1 MQSHKAHRSTTFVYP
16 AKIDP
21 TAVVIFGATGDLTKR
36 KIIPAFYHLRKH
48 GRLPDHFVIVGF
60 ARRPYGEKEFRA
72 LLKQSLED
80 YSHTHPIDPEVWRW
94 LEERIFYLQG
104 DLANPEDYVK
114 LAHLLNSLPESKYYK
129 DNHLF
134 YLATAPKYFPIVSEN
149 LAKAGLNPQPGI
161 SGQRRLI
168 VEKPFGTDL
177 KSARELNSILQKYFP
192 EKSIFRI
199 DHYLGKETVQNLLYF
214 RFGNSIFEPL
224 WDRKYIDHV
233 QITVAETQTIGSRGE
248 YYDATG
254 ASRDMLQNHL
264 MQLFSLIAMEPPAS
278 LEAESIR
285 DEKVKVLK
293 SVPIPSSEEWLHNSV
308 RAQYGPGILGGKTI
322 KAYREEDKV
331 SKNSLTET
339 YVCVKLEIDNW
350 RWSGVP
356 FYLRT
361 GKALAKQFSEICI
374 VFNRPPCVLFANS
387 TKKVARNWLKIR
399 IQPNEGIH
407 LLFNTKVPNLPALQE
422 AKMDFYYRRYG
433 DHYFPEAYERLLLDA
448 LNGESTLFTRSDE
461 VEYAW
466 KIIDALRN
474 AWNEEEVD
482 SIPLY
487 APGSMGP
494 VEADE
499 LLRRDGRYWG
509 PPPKEE
515 EEIQEAES

>member
-1 MQSHKAHRSTTFVYP
+1 MASPKTSRSVVP
-16 AKIDP
+16 ASVPKINP
-21 TAVVIFGATGDLTKR
+21 TAVVIFGATGDLTQR
-36 KIIPAFYHLRKH
+36 KIIPALYHLRLH
-48 GRLPDHFVIVGF
+48 NRLPEHFVIIGF
-60 ARRPYGEKEFRA
+60 ARRPYGEKEFRM
-72 LLKQSLED
+72 LLKQALED
-80 YSHTHPIDPEVWRW
+80 FSHTHPIDQEVWHW
-94 LEERIFYLQG
+94 LEKNIYYLQG
-104 DLANPEDYVK
+104 DLANPEDYIK
-114 LAHLLNSLPESKYYK
+114 LARLLETLPEAKYYRA
-129 DNHLF
+129 NHLF
-134 YLATAPKYFPIVSEN
+134 YLATAPKYFPVVAEN
-149 LAKAGLNPQPGI
+149 LAKAGLNPQAGELE
-161 SGQRRLI
+161 QRRLI

-177 KSARELNSILQKYFP
+177 NSARELNAILQKYFP
-192 EKSIFRI
+192 EKSIYRI

-224 WDRKYIDHV
+224 WDRKYIDHI

-248 YYDATG
+248 YYDAAG

-293 SVPIPSSEEWLHNSV
+293 SVPIPSAEEWIHNSV
-308 RAQYGPGILGGKTI
+308 RAQYGPGILGGKTV

-331 SKNSLTET
+331 SRKSLTET
-339 YVCVKLEIDNW
+339 YVCVKLEVDNW

-407 LLFNTKVPNLPALQE
+407 LLFNTKVPNQPALEE
-422 AKMDFYYRRYG
+422 AKMDFYYRKYG
-433 DHYFPEAYERLLLDA
+433 GHYFPEAYERLLLDA
-448 LNGESTLFTRSDE
+448 LAGESTLFTRSDE

-474 AWNEEEVD
+474 AWNEED
-482 SIPLY
+482 CDAIPLY

-515 EEIQEAES
+515 EDIGNGES